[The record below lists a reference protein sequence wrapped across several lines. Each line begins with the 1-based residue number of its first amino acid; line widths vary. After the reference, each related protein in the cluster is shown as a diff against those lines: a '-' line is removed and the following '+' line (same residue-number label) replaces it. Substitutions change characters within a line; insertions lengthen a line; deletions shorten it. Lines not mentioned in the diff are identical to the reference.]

1 MDAVS
6 RVELP
11 VLMMK
16 TCNVIMTRTLNQGV
30 HHCITE
36 AFPGGEL
43 TGGLRLYEGTG
54 KGGHRCGSIARE
66 ARLPASHRNFF
77 SHGKASRMK
86 EE

>member
-54 KGGHRCGSIARE
+54 KGGAQVRVHREGG
-66 ARLPASHRNFF
+66 PAP
-77 SHGKASRMK
+77 G
-86 EE
+86 